1 MQIIQDY
8 SQGDCQ
14 ESLPPSCKRHG
25 FFLLAVAVADR
36 VLGRKAAPPP
46 SNNHRIYQQQPRS
59 VPQGYILPDIPGP
72 TSSQMY
78 QTQPLPWPRPD
89 FPVETSSAGLNS
101 SGQIMTSHLTICSPP
116 TGRGHDGHTCGQTG
130 AVGGEL
136 PALPDPAPVYQNPVQ
151 LSVLQHQA
159 RLGALASHLG
169 LTIWLPI
176 IPLLLR
182 KMLLRIL
189 NSLLL

>member
-1 MQIIQDY
+1 MWVKDKDKSGIIGNNLLSGFESSCIYDFLWYNFLLFFLDNWKPASGCMQIIQDY

-101 SGQIMTSHLTICSPP
+101 SGQIMT
-116 TGRGHDGHTCGQTG
+116 
-130 AVGGEL
+130 V
-136 PALPDPAPVYQNPVQ
+136 
-151 LSVLQHQA
+151 
-159 RLGALASHLG
+159 
-169 LTIWLPI
+169 IWPSA
-176 IPLLLR
+176 LLLLAGVTMVTLVDR
-182 KMLLRIL
+182 QVLLV
-189 NSLLL
+189 

>member
-101 SGQIMTSHLTICSPP
+101 SGQIMT
-116 TGRGHDGHTCGQTG
+116 
-130 AVGGEL
+130 V
-136 PALPDPAPVYQNPVQ
+136 
-151 LSVLQHQA
+151 
-159 RLGALASHLG
+159 
-169 LTIWLPI
+169 IWPSA
-176 IPLLLR
+176 LLLLAGVTMVTLVDR
-182 KMLLRIL
+182 QVLVVG
-189 NSLLL
+189 NSLPYLTQPQHIRIQSSYPFSSIKPDSEPWPATWGLPSDSPLFPSFAKCYSGFSTAS